1 MSKLKLFMNIQA
13 EKLKL
18 LKLLLETEN
27 PKILDSIRN
36 IFTQSKE
43 DFWCELSEDQQI
55 EIEKGINEILNGESV
70 EYESF
75 MKKHRK

>member
-1 MSKLKLFMNIQA
+1 MNIQA
-13 EKLKL
+13 EKLEL

-43 DFWCELSEDQQI
+43 DFWNELSEDQQI
-55 EIEKGINEILNGESV
+55 EIENGINEILNGESV
-70 EYESF
+70 EYSVF
-75 MKKHRK
+75 MEQYYSKHDRNN